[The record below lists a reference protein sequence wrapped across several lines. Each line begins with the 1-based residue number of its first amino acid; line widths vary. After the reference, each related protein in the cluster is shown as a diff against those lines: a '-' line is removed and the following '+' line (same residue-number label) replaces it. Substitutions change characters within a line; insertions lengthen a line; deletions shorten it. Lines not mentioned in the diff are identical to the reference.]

1 MSSCSLEAFAQYEG
15 AFRDLEPVQRN
26 LDNHIEAVR
35 SGSLKETYLLE
46 ELKRSKAVIQHLAE
60 IHLGDSSPHES
71 MAGLVLYARLI
82 HGYLQNIS
90 LSSSH
95 IKALLTSIAQESEI
109 DSDSIQEFT
118 AILDK
123 CLHQARGAPVVAN
136 KIIRALQELMERSM
150 AFSST
155 TKQFFQQCEQ
165 ASSDSAIHVRV
176 LGQHLR
182 NAIENARASDT
193 SVVQAVSSATSTFS
207 MENGNLLS
215 SDNPFSALSDQL
227 RLLTTQLSTIQSLTS
242 DLANTAEFD
251 PPKAPWALRAAQL
264 HAAKQG
270 QSDATAEIV
279 RLRDSLSSQTMHL
292 RLREQTL
299 EEQSIKIE
307 LLESRMRDNVSKAAR
322 ISELET
328 LLENSQAETISL
340 ESALDVSVQDLATA
354 KAERDEFK
362 RFADTHKAS
371 NQNGAG
377 ANDRSNANAGDL
389 LSLRREIE
397 GLQGAVRYLREDNW
411 QARPFEKDWEWL
423 TEPLDKNAPDS
434 NRVEREQ
441 AAKEA
446 DDVFSGLLDLVS
458 RAKVVDLSTLPKEN
472 RLAWRPAKE
481 KASWQVARHAEEWEK
496 WVSKRDKALRRGTE
510 ITEKK
515 RAR

>member
-1 MSSCSLEAFAQYEG
+1 
-15 AFRDLEPVQRN
+15 
-26 LDNHIEAVR
+26 
-35 SGSLKETYLLE
+35 
-46 ELKRSKAVIQHLAE
+46 VIQHLAE
-60 IHLGDSSPHES
+60 IHLKDSSPHES
-71 MAGLVLYARLI
+71 MAGLVLHARLI

-95 IKALLTSIAQESEI
+95 IKALLTSIAQESED
-109 DSDSIQEFT
+109 DSDNIQEFT

-123 CLHQARGAPVVAN
+123 CLYQTRGAPVVAN

-150 AFSST
+150 AFPSA
-155 TKQFFQQCEQ
+155 TKQLFQQCEH
-165 ASSDSAIHVRV
+165 AASDSAIYVRM

-182 NAIENARASDT
+182 KAIENARASDT
-193 SVVQAVSSATSTFS
+193 SVVQAASSTTSTFS
-207 MENGNLLS
+207 MENGKVLS

-242 DLANTAEFD
+242 DLTNTAEFD

-264 HAAKQG
+264 HAAKQA

-279 RLRDSLSSQTMHL
+279 RLRNSLSSQTMHL

-328 LLENSQAETISL
+328 LLENNQAETISVQ
-340 ESALDVSVQDLATA
+340 SALDASVQDLAAA
-354 KAERDEFK
+354 KGERDEFK
-362 RFADTHKAS
+362 RFADTRKAL

-377 ANDRSNANAGDL
+377 TNDRSSANAGDL

-411 QARPFEKDWEWL
+411 RARPFEKDWEWL
-423 TEPLDKNAPDS
+423 TEPLDKNAPDP

-446 DDVFSGLLDLVS
+446 DDVFSGLLDLVAG
-458 RAKVVDLSTLPKEN
+458 AKVVDLSTLPKEN

-496 WVSKRDKALRRGTE
+496 WVSKRDEALRRGTE

-515 RAR
+515 RPR